1 MFAFCVMF
9 SELIVFCITT
19 STISNNVLPGMHY
32 LKFLRVFCLI
42 YNLALFLA
50 RPPWQ
55 SATSLKCRVA
65 LVSSHWA
72 LWSSPSPLWTLASTS
87 ITKVSC
93 PYLLGAEKHNTEQQ
107 EDKLNMT
114 TCWQLL
120 CCSCRWQREPRHLLH
135 HPDSQ
140 CSSLCLLSSGCL
152 SAFLV
157 HFLSFPLTPWCFLF
171 FQQLEF
177 DVALTKEAQHLAQ
190 VHEGTGSK

>member
-1 MFAFCVMF
+1 MTVRDILEMQGGSGEQPLGSVVF
-9 SELIVFCITT
+9 SESF
-19 STISNNVLPGMHY
+19 MD
-32 LKFLRVFCLI
+32 
-42 YNLALFLA
+42 
-50 RPPWQ
+50 
-55 SATSLKCRVA
+55 
-65 LVSSHWA
+65 SSINIHHKGE
-72 LWSSPSPLWTLASTS
+72 L
-87 ITKVSC
+87 